1 MIVIGV
7 DIGGGSIKGGT
18 VRDNGE
24 LLDKFSFKIDPNK
37 SQEEIILELADNIN
51 SFVKSHH
58 YDEPISGIGCGIP
71 GIIDSK
77 KGVVCSSAN
86 LRWVDLPIKELL
98 EKQTGLETRITNDA
112 NAAALGEA
120 LYGIGK
126 KYQSSV
132 MLTLGTGVGGGVVVD
147 GHLLEG
153 NEGKGYELGHMVIVI
168 DGRLCGCGRKGC
180 FEQYASATALVR
192 ETKHMM
198 GAHPD
203 SLMHKLAKEYGEVNG
218 MVAFEAAKKHDIYAE
233 SVVNNYIKY
242 LSEGILNYCNIFRPE
257 AVILSGGIANQ
268 KEYLTDRI
276 KTYLEINNFGY
287 YGNGIPKS
295 EILIASL
302 GYDAGKIGAA
312 ALFYQKDFIK

>member
-7 DIGGGSIKGGT
+7 DIGGGSIKGGA
-18 VRDNGE
+18 VRDSGE
-24 LLDKFSFKIDPNK
+24 LLDTFKFKIDPK
-37 SQEEIILELADNIN
+37 MSQEEIVYELGNVIN
-51 SFVKSHH
+51 SFVKAHK
-58 YDEPISGIGCGIP
+58 YDEPISGVGLGIP

-77 KGVVCSSAN
+77 KGIVCSAAN
-86 LRWVDLPIKELL
+86 LRWSDLPIKQLL
-98 EKQTGLETRITNDA
+98 EKYTGLETRITNDA

-120 LYGIGK
+120 LYGSGQ
-126 KYQSSV
+126 KYKSSV

-198 GAHPD
+198 SAHPN
-203 SLMHKLAKEYGEVNG
+203 SIMHELAKQYGEVNG

-233 SVVNNYIKY
+233 EVVNNYIKY

-257 AVILSGGIANQ
+257 AIILSGGIANQ

-287 YGNGIPKS
+287 YGNGIPGS
-295 EILIASL
+295 EILVASL
-302 GYDAGKIGAA
+302 GYDSGKIGAA